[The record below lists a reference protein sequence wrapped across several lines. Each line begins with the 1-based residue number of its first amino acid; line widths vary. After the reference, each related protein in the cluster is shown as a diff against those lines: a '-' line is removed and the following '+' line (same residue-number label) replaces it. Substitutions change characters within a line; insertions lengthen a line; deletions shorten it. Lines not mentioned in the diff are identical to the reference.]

1 MTDAEM
7 NELVKEWTGTD
18 LNWCK
23 EDMVWLSTQ
32 DGGELITYF
41 ENLVK
46 KMKRGRERYLRDRAT
61 DEGWVTV
68 S

>member
-18 LNWCK
+18 MNWCK
-23 EDMVWLSTQ
+23 EDMVWLATQ

-41 ENLVK
+41 ENLIK
-46 KMKRGRERYLRDRAT
+46 KMKRDRERYLRDRAT

-68 S
+68 A